1 MGRVITTA
9 KTWFHT
15 ARDTVR
21 TVTALADRLHP
32 AALLVMIALVIGL
45 GWGASTVVGAALV
58 ALVQALVVLLQAAAV
73 VGAAVLLLRLAYRAA
88 SSWGRPAAAP

>member
-1 MGRVITTA
+1 MITTA
-9 KTWFHT
+9 KTWIQT
-15 ARDTVR
+15 GRDAARTL
-21 TVTALADRLHP
+21 TALADRLHP

-73 VGAAVLLLRLAYRAA
+73 VGAAALVLRLAYRAA
-88 SSWGRPAAAP
+88 ASWGRPAAAP